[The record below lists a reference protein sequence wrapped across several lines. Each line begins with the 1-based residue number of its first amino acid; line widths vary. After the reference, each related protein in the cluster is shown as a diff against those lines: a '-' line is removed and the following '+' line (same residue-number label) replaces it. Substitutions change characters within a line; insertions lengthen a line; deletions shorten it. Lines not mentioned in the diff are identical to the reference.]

1 MCLPGCAALFSAC
14 ARPGALIMG
23 RAAVGQPTPYELG
36 YAVDAYSA
44 GAWEVPLGF
53 QKQGGCWA
61 AQAMCLAL
69 GTGLGESTRKL
80 HSSAS
85 PPM

>member
-1 MCLPGCAALFSAC
+1 MCLPGCAELFQHVQGLE
-14 ARPGALIMG
+14 PLIMG
-23 RAAVGQPTPYELG
+23 RAAVGQPTPCELG
-36 YAVDAYSA
+36 YTVDAYSA
-44 GAWEVPLGF
+44 GAWDVPLGF

-61 AQAMCLAL
+61 AQGMCFAL

-80 HSSAS
+80 HSSAL